1 MLNDP
6 HHVEVQAL
14 PQQHPLQLGKDA
26 KKMRKC
32 NLVSWLPPAEE
43 IEYTSHSL
51 NSNAQ
56 IMEPPTPV
64 HFDDD
69 ARSVQL
75 EHRKHS
81 LSLNAPSQYSK
92 AASDA
97 GRPTCKLTTRYR
109 YSPSRLISPAD
120 SYPPALYS
128 SPRSTPPLLNRQ
140 FHLSPHSRSEA
151 THVCQDSARTKPGE
165 GGSGI
170 RVFGEL
176 RCD

>member
-6 HHVEVQAL
+6 HHGEVQAL
-14 PQQHPLQLGKDA
+14 PQQHPLQLEKDA

-51 NSNAQ
+51 NSNTQ
-56 IMEPPTPV
+56 IMEPRPLRRRRSLRPTRAQKTLAIPQ
-64 HFDDD
+64 
-69 ARSVQL
+69 RSTTILQSCK
-75 EHRKHS
+75 RC
-81 LSLNAPSQYSK
+81 
-92 AASDA
+92 
-97 GRPTCKLTTRYR
+97 RPTCRLTTRYR

-120 SYPPALYS
+120 SYPPSLYS

-140 FHLSPHSRSEA
+140 FDLSPHSRSEA

-170 RVFGEL
+170 RVFEEL